1 MMLRMMGTPVF
12 AIAIALAGV
21 PQKQVQRA
29 GTLGQKVREAQ
40 LDFEKGIQ
48 YADGAGVAKDMQ
60 KAAEQYRKAA
70 EKGHIPAQYNLAYLL
85 ENGAGIEQNLK
96 EAAGWYRKAA
106 EQGDAQ
112 SQNNLGVMYATG
124 SGVAKDDA
132 EAVRWYSLAAQ
143 QKDAQGLTNLAAM
156 YLQGRGVQRDYARAL
171 DLSKQAAES
180 GYPVA
185 QNNLALMYANGQGV
199 KQDYVMAYAWLDVA
213 AVEVRA
219 AASLRDKMATRMTPA
234 QVGQAKEIAAM
245 KIKKFRGGK

>member
-1 MMLRMMGTPVF
+1 
-12 AIAIALAGV
+12 
-21 PQKQVQRA
+21 
-29 GTLGQKVREAQ
+29 
-40 LDFEKGIQ
+40 
-48 YADGAGVAKDMQ
+48 
-60 KAAEQYRKAA
+60 
-70 EKGHIPAQYNLAYLL
+70 
-85 ENGAGIEQNLK
+85 
-96 EAAGWYRKAA
+96 
-106 EQGDAQ
+106 
-112 SQNNLGVMYATG
+112 MYATG